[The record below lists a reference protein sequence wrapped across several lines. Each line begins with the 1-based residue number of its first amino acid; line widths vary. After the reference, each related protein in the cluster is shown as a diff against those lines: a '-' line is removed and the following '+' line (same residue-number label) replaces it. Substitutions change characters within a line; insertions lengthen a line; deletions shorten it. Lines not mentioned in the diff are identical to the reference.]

1 MVMQR
6 GRLPSLI
13 LPLLVWSASG
23 CRTLQMEGAESFG
36 LPLVELRVKSE
47 DEAVL
52 NSTTWEKTPVSADV
66 RIEGQ
71 ESRADLKY
79 AGKSSL
85 DDFKK
90 NFEIRFRGDDNY
102 KGRSEIRL
110 SSQAVDPSGLRSLIG
125 FWAYRQAGVPASAI
139 EPVALY
145 LNSRYRGL
153 YFHIENVDQQFFSAR
168 GINRGTIFKAILG
181 NADFGERTLK
191 APDSAFD
198 FPMEKESYAVIVRL
212 CELVLAAGSTSEKIE
227 QLARIVD
234 VRALLDYL
242 AVSVAIKHFDGF
254 SNNYYLYL
262 DNVLGRFRVIP
273 WDLDRILEKD
283 SVEFLPGSSV
293 YGDNHLILLLLQ
305 APEHKKYY
313 LETLQALL
321 RGALAPASVSA
332 RITEFKEGLRAAWEQ
347 DRVLTARGRSL
358 DGEADEVLS
367 NYQTWYQLVSADVEA
382 ELAKL
387 SQGQP

>member
-1 MVMQR
+1 MAR
-6 GRLPSLI
+6 HAEI
-13 LPLLVWSASG
+13 LEWLLVPLLVWTASG
-23 CRTLQMEGAESFG
+23 CRTLQIGEAESFG

-52 NSTTWEKTPVSADV
+52 NSTTWEKTPVGADV

-90 NFEIRFRGDDNY
+90 NFEIRFRGADNY

-110 SSQAVDPSGLRSLIG
+110 SSQAVDPSGLRSLLG
-125 FWAYRQAGVPASAI
+125 FWAYQQGGVPASAI
-139 EPVALY
+139 DPVALY

-153 YFHIENVDQQFFSAR
+153 YFHIENVDEQFFAAR
-168 GINRGTIFKAILG
+168 GISRGTTYKAILG

-198 FPMEKESYAVIVRL
+198 FPMEKESYAVIIRL
-212 CELVLAAGSTSEKIE
+212 CELVLANGDVTDKLE
-227 QLARIVD
+227 QLSRIVD
-234 VRALLDYL
+234 ARALLDYL

-254 SNNYYLYL
+254 SNNYYFYL
-262 DNVLGRFRVIP
+262 DKGPGRYRVIP
-273 WDLDRILEKD
+273 WDLDRILEAD
-283 SVEFLPGSSV
+283 SVEFVPGSSV

-313 LETLQALL
+313 LETLQTLL
-321 RGALAPASVSA
+321 RGALTPALIGA
-332 RITEFKEGLRAAWEQ
+332 KLAEFKETIRAAWDQ

-358 DGEADEVLS
+358 DGEADEVLRI
-367 NYQTWYQLVSADVEA
+367 YQSWYQLVSADVES
-382 ELAKL
+382 ELAKF